1 LLINYRTI
9 SSNYDD
15 KGVIHMEFTAHVTLV
30 KSQQETNHDLKN
42 RKAFQLIAQAL
53 SILNETESGDV
64 DADALD
70 FLKEVQA

>member
-1 LLINYRTI
+1 
-9 SSNYDD
+9 
-15 KGVIHMEFTAHVTLV
+15 MEFTAHVTLV
-30 KSQQETNHDLKN
+30 KSQQETNHDLKK

>member
-1 LLINYRTI
+1 
-9 SSNYDD
+9 
-15 KGVIHMEFTAHVTLV
+15 MEFTAHVTLV